1 MKRGPKK
8 KKLKEMKTKR
18 SQIWLYFTLK
28 DEDQIAECNECH
40 SRYSTCALLPVLG
53 FDILVRIRSQ
63 IRIQFRIRL
72 LSSVTLRMQKS

>member
-40 SRYSTCALLPVLG
+40 SRCSTYLCFLPVLG
-53 FDILVRIRSQ
+53 FPEILVRIRH
-63 IRIQFRIRL
+63 L
-72 LSSVTLRMQKS
+72 

>member
-40 SRYSTCALLPVLG
+40 SRYSTCALLPVLV
-53 FDILVRIRSQ
+53 FPSL
-63 IRIQFRIRL
+63 
-72 LSSVTLRMQKS
+72 